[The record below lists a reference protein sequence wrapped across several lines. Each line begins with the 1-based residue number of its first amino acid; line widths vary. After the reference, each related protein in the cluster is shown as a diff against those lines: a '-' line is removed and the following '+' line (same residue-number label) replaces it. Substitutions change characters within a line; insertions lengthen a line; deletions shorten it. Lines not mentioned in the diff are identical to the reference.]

1 MLALLRAPPERI
13 EAADGARVHVMDG
26 DSLRIGPRIV
36 RIADIDAVE
45 LNQRCQDAA
54 GQPWDCG
61 TQARDALLALVRGGG
76 LTCESRTTDQYG
88 RAVATCATPRI
99 ADVGATMVAEGWAIS
114 DLGRGSGAYR
124 QEEEAARS
132 ARRGIWRGTFETPSV
147 WRAAHPRS

>member
-1 MLALLRAPPERI
+1 
-13 EAADGARVHVMDG
+13 MDG
-26 DSLRIGPRIV
+26 DSLRIGARIV

-45 LNQRCQDAA
+45 LDQRCQDAT

-61 TQARDALLALVRGGG
+61 AQARDALLALVRRGG
-76 LTCESRTTDQYG
+76 LICESRTTDQYG
-88 RAVATCATPRI
+88 RAVATCTTARI

-114 DLGRGSGAYR
+114 DLGRGSGAYP

-132 ARRGIWRGTFETPSV
+132 AQRGIWRGTFETPSV